1 MTDCLEKGIC
11 GTLNV
16 DPAMPRPT
24 FQLYN
29 SMARQ
34 VEELKPLAPPR
45 VSLYVCGPT
54 IYNYGH
60 IGNFR
65 TYVAV
70 DLLRRALKHFG
81 YQVDHVMQF
90 TDVDDKTIRGAREKN
105 LPLKEFTA
113 IYRQAFLEDAKTLNI
128 EIPERTP
135 NATDHILPMI
145 ALIEKLIDK
154 KSAYVSDDGSVY
166 FRIASFP
173 KYGCLC
179 HLDLA
184 SLISGARVNQDEY
197 EKEGVG
203 DFVLWKKWIPAD
215 GDVGWD
221 SPWGRGRPGWHIECS
236 ALSMEHLGPQ
246 IDIHGGGTDLRFPH
260 HENEIAQSE
269 AATGVPFVGH
279 WFHVEHL
286 LVDGQKMSKS
296 LGNMYTVRDVMA
308 RGYTGRELRYAL
320 LSGANYAKNLN
331 FTWQGMDDAKTALSR
346 IDEWRKRIRTEA
358 VKAKVDE
365 KSVAASEIY
374 PELDAALASDLNIN
388 ELLGVLFTLIRK
400 WNKALDAGEV
410 LPDHALVLENAWSRI
425 DSILGLGDATVTVPA
440 EVQVL
445 LDQRAAA
452 RKGKDFAK
460 SDELR
465 KAIEALGWKVKDTA
479 KGQELSPG

>member
-1 MTDCLEKGIC
+1 
-11 GTLNV
+11 
-16 DPAMPRPT
+16 MPQPT

-29 SMARQ
+29 TMSRA
-34 VEELKPLAPPR
+34 VEPLAPLNPPK
-45 VSLYVCGPT
+45 VTLYVCGPT
-54 IYNYGH
+54 IYDYAH

-90 TDVDDKTIRGAREKN
+90 TDVDDKTIKGARAKN
-105 LPLKEFTA
+105 LPLKEYTTTFGK
-113 IYRQAFLEDAKTLNI
+113 AFLEDAKTLNI

-135 NATDHILPMI
+135 KATDFIPQMV
-145 ALIEKLIDK
+145 ALIQKLVDK
-154 KSAYVSDDGSVY
+154 KAAYVSDDGSVY

-184 SLISGARVNQDEY
+184 GMISGARVNQDEY

-203 DFVLWKKWIPAD
+203 DFVLWKKWVEAD

-221 SPWGRGRPGWHIECS
+221 SPWGKGRPGWHIECS

-246 IDIHGGGTDLRFPH
+246 IDIHGGGVDLRFPH

-269 AATGVPFVGH
+269 AATGLPFVRH

-296 LGNMYTVRDVMA
+296 LGNMYTLRDVLQ
-308 RGYTGRELRYAL
+308 RGFTGRELRYAL
-320 LSGANYAKNLN
+320 ISGAAYAKNLN
-331 FTWQGMDDAKTALSR
+331 FTWHGMDDAKTALAR
-346 IDEWRKRIRTEA
+346 IDEWRKRIKQTAKEA
-358 VKAKVDE
+358 SDPGRDTGLAQKL
-365 KSVAASEIY
+365 
-374 PELDAALASDLNIN
+374 LDDFDKALASDLNIADVLGQLFQWVRETN
-388 ELLGVLFTLIRK
+388 KSMDSGLLSR
-400 WNKALDAGEV
+400 ADAEV
-410 LPDHALVLENAWSRI
+410 Y
-425 DSILGLGDATVTVPA
+425 DSVWGRVDSVLGLGDATVSIPP
-440 EVQVL
+440 EVQKL
-445 LDQRAAA
+445 LDDRAAA
-452 RKGKDFAK
+452 RKAKDFAK

-465 KAIEALGWKVKDTA
+465 KAIDSLGWKVKDTA
-479 KGQELSPG
+479 KGQEVTKA

>member
-1 MTDCLEKGIC
+1 
-11 GTLNV
+11 
-16 DPAMPRPT
+16 MPRPI

-29 SMARQ
+29 SMTRA
-34 VEELKPLAPPR
+34 VEPLKPLDPAAKR

-81 YQVDHVMQF
+81 FQVDHVMQF
-90 TDVDDKTIRGAREKN
+90 TDVDDKTIRGSREKN

-113 IYRQAFLEDAKTLNI
+113 VYRKAFLDDARTLNI

-135 NATDHILPMI
+135 NATDYIPSMV

-154 KSAYVSDDGSVY
+154 KAAYVSDDGSVY

-173 KYGCLC
+173 RYGCLC

-184 SLISGARVNQDEY
+184 NLISGARVNQDEY

-203 DFVLWKKWIPAD
+203 DFVLWKKWVAAD

-221 SPWGRGRPGWHIECS
+221 SPWGKGRPGWHIECS

-269 AATGVPFVGH
+269 AATGLTFVGH

-296 LGNMYTVRDVMA
+296 LGNMYTVRDVIE
-308 RGYTGRELRYAL
+308 RGYTGRDLRYAL

-331 FTWQGMDDAKTALSR
+331 FTWQGMDDAKTALQR
-346 IDEWRKRIRTEA
+346 IDEWRKRIKAA
-358 VKAKVDE
+358 VTSDE
-365 KSVAASEIY
+365 PDASLNLTQAI
-374 PELDAALASDLNIN
+374 DDGLAQDLNIN
-388 ELLGVLFTLIRK
+388 DLLGTLFTWIRAS
-400 WNKALDAGEV
+400 NKALDEGSLTAAQAAAY
-410 LPDHALVLENAWSRI
+410 DKAWTTL
-425 DSILGLGDATVTVPA
+425 DSILGLGDATLSIPA
-440 EVQVL
+440 EVQAL
-445 LDQRAAA
+445 LDQRADA
-452 RKGKDFAK
+452 RKAKDFAK

-465 KAIEALGWKVKDTA
+465 KAIETLGWKVKDTA
-479 KGQELSPG
+479 KGQELLPG

>member
-1 MTDCLEKGIC
+1 MVLE
-11 GTLNV
+11 
-16 DPAMPRPT
+16 
-24 FQLYN
+24 LYN
-29 SMARQ
+29 SMARA
-34 VEELKPLAPPR
+34 VEPLVPIDPAGKR

-90 TDVDDKTIRGAREKN
+90 TDVDDKTIRGSREKG
-105 LPLKEFTA
+105 LPLKEFTS
-113 IYRQAFLEDAKTLNI
+113 IYREAFLEDAKTLNI
-128 EIPERTP
+128 EMAERTP
-135 NATDHILPMI
+135 NATDFIPEMVALI
-145 ALIEKLIDK
+145 AKLIEKK
-154 KSAYVSDDGSVY
+154 AAYVSDDGSVY
-166 FRIASFP
+166 FRISAFP

-179 HLDLA
+179 HLDMA
-184 SLISGARVNQDEY
+184 NLISGARVNQDEY

-203 DFVLWKKWIPAD
+203 DFVLWKKWVAAD

-221 SPWGRGRPGWHIECS
+221 SPWGKGRPGWHIECS
-236 ALSMEHLGPQ
+236 ALSMKHLGEQ

-269 AATGVPFVGH
+269 AATGLTFVKH

-296 LGNMYTVRDVMA
+296 LGNMYTVRDVLA
-308 RGYTGRELRYAL
+308 KGYTGRELRYAL

-331 FTWQGMDDAKTALSR
+331 FTWQGMDDAKTALLR
-346 IDEWRKRIRTEA
+346 IDEWRKRI
-358 VKAKVDE
+358 K
-365 KSVAASEIY
+365 
-374 PELDAALASDLNIN
+374 AALTGDASSVESFAPAVTFRDQVTRALGHDLNIN
-388 ELLGVLFTLIRK
+388 DALGHLFQLIRET
-400 WNKALDAGEV
+400 NKTLDAGQLTSAQAKE
-410 LPDHALVLENAWSRI
+410 I
-425 DSILGLGDATVTVPA
+425 DSAWNVLDSVLGLGDATVTIPP
-440 EVQVL
+440 EVQAL
-445 LDQRAAA
+445 LDQRTAV
-452 RKGKDFAK
+452 RKAKDFAK

-479 KGQELSPG
+479 KGQELLPG

>member
-1 MTDCLEKGIC
+1 M
-11 GTLNV
+11 V
-16 DPAMPRPT
+16 
-24 FQLYN
+24 
-29 SMARQ
+29 
-34 VEELKPLAPPR
+34 
-45 VSLYVCGPT
+45 
-54 IYNYGH
+54 
-60 IGNFR
+60 
-65 TYVAV
+65 
-70 DLLRRALKHFG
+70 
-81 YQVDHVMQF
+81 QF
-90 TDVDDKTIRGAREKN
+90 I
-105 LPLKEFTA
+105 
-113 IYRQAFLEDAKTLNI
+113 ED
-128 EIPERTP
+128 
-135 NATDHILPMI
+135 
-145 ALIEKLIDK
+145 LIDK

-184 SLISGARVNQDEY
+184 GLMTGARVNQDEY

-203 DFVLWKKWIPAD
+203 DFVLWKKWAPAD

-221 SPWGRGRPGWHIECS
+221 SPWGKGRPGWHIECS
-236 ALSMEHLGPQ
+236 SLSMDCLGKQ

-269 AATGVPFVGH
+269 ARTGKKFVGH

-296 LGNMYTVRDVMA
+296 LGNMYTVRDVLE

-331 FTWQGMDDAKTALSR
+331 FTWQGMDDAKTALAR
-346 IDEWRKRIRTEA
+346 IDEWRKRVRAFLPVQPATDLGAMSESPGVTTYLRA
-358 VKAKVDE
+358 LDE
-365 KSVAASEIY
+365 
-374 PELDAALASDLNIN
+374 ALAHDLNIN
-388 ELLGVLFTLIRK
+388 DALGHFFSLIRETH
-400 WNKALDAGEV
+400 KALDAG
-410 LPDHALVLENAWSRI
+410 ALISLQAQHLDFAWKTL
-425 DSILGLGDATVTVPA
+425 DSILGLGDAAVTIPA
-440 EVQVL
+440 EVQTL

-452 RKGKDFAK
+452 RQAKDFAK

>member
-1 MTDCLEKGIC
+1 
-11 GTLNV
+11 
-16 DPAMPRPT
+16 MPEPT

-29 SMARQ
+29 TMSRA
-34 VEELKPLAPPR
+34 VEPLAPLHPPK
-45 VSLYVCGPT
+45 VTLYVCGPT
-54 IYNYGH
+54 IYDYAH

-90 TDVDDKTIRGAREKN
+90 TDVDDKTIKGARAKN
-105 LPLKEFTA
+105 LPLKDYTA
-113 IYRQAFLEDAKTLNI
+113 VFGKAFLEDAKTLNI
-128 EIPERTP
+128 ETPERTP
-135 NATDHILPMI
+135 NATDFIPSMV
-145 ALIEKLIDK
+145 ALIQKLIDK
-154 KSAYVSDDGSVY
+154 KAAYVSDDGSVY

-184 SLISGARVNQDEY
+184 GMISGARVNQDEY

-203 DFVLWKKWIPAD
+203 DFVLWKKWVEAD

-246 IDIHGGGTDLRFPH
+246 IDIHGGGVDLRFPH

-269 AATGVPFVGH
+269 AATGLPFVRH

-296 LGNMYTVRDVMA
+296 LGNMYTLRDVLQ
-308 RGYTGRELRYAL
+308 RGFTGRELRYAL
-320 LSGANYAKNLN
+320 ISGAAYAKNLN
-331 FTWQGMDDAKTALSR
+331 FTWQGMEDAKTALAR
-346 IDEWRKRIRTEA
+346 IDEWRKRLLDRVTSAQPQGVIT
-358 VKAKVDE
+358 V
-365 KSVAASEIY
+365 STASE
-374 PELDAALASDLNIN
+374 EDLTEMLDDALSEDLNISAA
-388 ELLGVLFTLIRK
+388 LGFLFLWIRTTHKKMDEGTLTMEEASTYLK
-400 WNKALDAGEV
+400 VWDKLDAV
-410 LPDHALVLENAWSRI
+410 
-425 DSILGLGDATVTVPA
+425 LGLGDATVSIPP
-440 EVQVL
+440 EVQKL
-445 LDQRAAA
+445 LDDRAAA

-479 KGQELSPG
+479 KGQEVTKA

>member
-1 MTDCLEKGIC
+1 
-11 GTLNV
+11 
-16 DPAMPRPT
+16 MPSPT

-29 SMARQ
+29 TMDRA
-34 VEELKPLAPPR
+34 VEPLEPLDPAGKR

-54 IYNYGH
+54 IYDYAH

-90 TDVDDKTIRGAREKN
+90 TDVDDKTIRGSREKN

-113 IYRQAFLEDAKTLNI
+113 VYRKAFLDDMKTLNI

-135 NATDHILPMI
+135 NATDHIPAMI
-145 ALIEKLIDK
+145 TLIQKLIDK

-184 SLISGARVNQDEY
+184 GMISGARVNQDEY

-203 DFVLWKKWIPAD
+203 DFVLWKKWVPAD
-215 GDVGWD
+215 GEVGWD

-236 ALSMEHLGPQ
+236 ALSMEHLGPR

-269 AATGVPFVGH
+269 AATGLPFVGH

-296 LGNMYTVRDVMA
+296 LGNMYTVRDVLD

-320 LSGANYAKNLN
+320 LSGANYGKNLN

-346 IDEWRKRIRTEA
+346 IDEWRKRI
-358 VKAKVDE
+358 KA
-365 KSVAASEIY
+365 AASDEASTRTQSTGLI
-374 PELDAALASDLNIN
+374 EKLVSHIDLALSENLNIADMLG
-388 ELLGVLFTLIRK
+388 ELFQWIRET
-400 WNKALDAGEV
+400 NKALDTGKLSRA
-410 LPDHALVLENAWSRI
+410 DAIDFDKAWSSL
-425 DSILGLGDATVTVPA
+425 DSILGLGDATVTIPA

-452 RKGKDFAK
+452 RQAKDFSR

>member
-1 MTDCLEKGIC
+1 MAL
-11 GTLNV
+11 
-16 DPAMPRPT
+16 PT

-29 SMARQ
+29 TMTRA
-34 VEELKPLAPPR
+34 VEPLVPLAPPK
-45 VSLYVCGPT
+45 VTLYVCGPT
-54 IYNYGH
+54 IYDYAH

-90 TDVDDKTIRGAREKN
+90 TDVDDKTIRGARAKN
-105 LPLKEFTA
+105 LPLREYTA
-113 IYRQAFLEDAKTLNI
+113 IFGKAFLEDAKTLNI

-135 NATDHILPMI
+135 NATDHVPEMI
-145 ALIEKLIDK
+145 ALIQKLIDK
-154 KSAYVSDDGSVY
+154 KSAYVSEDGSVY

-184 SLISGARVNQDEY
+184 GMISGARVNQDEY
-197 EKEGVG
+197 EKEGIG
-203 DFVLWKKWIPAD
+203 DFVLWKKWVEAD

-221 SPWGRGRPGWHIECS
+221 SPWGKGRPGWHIECS

-269 AATGVPFVGH
+269 AATGLPFVRH

-296 LGNMYTVRDVMA
+296 SGNMYTIRDVQQ

-320 LSGANYAKNLN
+320 LSGAAYAKNLN
-331 FTWQGMDDAKTALSR
+331 FTWQGMDDAKTALAR
-346 IDEWRKRIRTEA
+346 IDEWRKRITAAQTEA
-358 VKAKVDE
+358 SDQGWETGLAE
-365 KSVAASEIY
+365 KLKQHI
-374 PELDAALASDLNIN
+374 DQALANDLNIAD
-388 ELLGVLFTLIRK
+388 LLGELFQWIRETNRSMDSGK
-400 WNKALDAGEV
+400 LSAADAKVFVDAWHQLDAV
-410 LPDHALVLENAWSRI
+410 
-425 DSILGLGDATVTVPA
+425 LGLGEAETMIPP
-440 EVQVL
+440 EVQKL
-445 LDQRAAA
+445 IDDRATA
-452 RKGKDFAK
+452 RKAKDFAK

-465 KAIEALGWKVKDTA
+465 KAIEALGWKVKDTP
-479 KGQELSPG
+479 KGQEATKG

>member
-1 MTDCLEKGIC
+1 MSQ
-11 GTLNV
+11 
-16 DPAMPRPT
+16 PA
-24 FQLYN
+24 FHLYN
-29 SMARQ
+29 SMTRA
-34 VEELKPLAPPR
+34 VEPIVPLDPAGKR
-45 VSLYVCGPT
+45 ISLYVCGPT

-90 TDVDDKTIRGAREKN
+90 TDVDDKTIRGSRETGK
-105 LPLKEFTA
+105 PLKEFTS
-113 IYRQAFLEDAKTLNI
+113 IYREKFLEDAKTLNI
-128 EIPERTP
+128 EMAERTP
-135 NATDHILPMI
+135 NATDHILEMV
-145 ALIEKLIDK
+145 ALIEKLIEK

-179 HLDLA
+179 HLDMA
-184 SLISGARVNQDEY
+184 NLISGARVNQDEY

-203 DFVLWKKWIPAD
+203 DFVLWKKWVAAD
-215 GDVGWD
+215 GDVGWE
-221 SPWGRGRPGWHIECS
+221 SPWGKGRPGWHIECS
-236 ALSMEHLGPQ
+236 ALSMEHLGPS

-269 AATGVPFVGH
+269 AATGLTFVKH

-296 LGNMYTVRDVMA
+296 LGNMYTVRDVIE

-331 FTWQGMDDAKTALSR
+331 FTWQVMDDARTALQR
-346 IDEWRKRIRTEA
+346 IDEWRKRIDDFAINGPETAENTPSTTE
-358 VKAKVDE
+358 
-365 KSVAASEIY
+365 VAMTPQLLEGVF
-374 PELDAALASDLNIN
+374 AAFEDDLNVG
-388 ELLGVLFTLIRK
+388 EALGRLFLVIRAS
-400 WNKALDAGEV
+400 NGSLNAGRI
-410 LPDHALVLENAWSRI
+410 SREDVKSYQKFWQQL
-425 DSILGLGDATVTVPA
+425 DSILGLGDTAVLIPA
-440 EVQVL
+440 EVQTL
-445 LDQRAAA
+445 LDKRAAV
-452 RKGKDFAK
+452 RKAKDFAK

-479 KGQELSPG
+479 KGQELLPA

>member
-1 MTDCLEKGIC
+1 M
-11 GTLNV
+11 
-16 DPAMPRPT
+16 PAST

-29 SMARQ
+29 SMSRT
-34 VEELKPLAPPR
+34 VEPLKPLDPSGKR

-81 YQVDHVMQF
+81 FQVDHVMQF
-90 TDVDDKTIRGAREKN
+90 TDVDDKTIRGSREMK

-113 IYRQAFLEDAKTLNI
+113 TYRKAFLEDAKTLNI
-128 EIPERTP
+128 EIPDRTP
-135 NATDHILPMI
+135 DATDYIPSMVE
-145 ALIEKLIDK
+145 LIQKLIDK

-166 FRIASFP
+166 FRINSFP

-184 SLISGARVNQDEY
+184 NLISGARVNQDEY

-203 DFVLWKKWIPAD
+203 DFVLWKKWVEAD

-221 SPWGRGRPGWHIECS
+221 SPWGKGRPGWHIECS

-246 IDIHGGGTDLRFPH
+246 IDIHGGGVDLRFPH

-269 AATGVPFVGH
+269 AATGLPFVGH

-296 LGNMYTVRDVMA
+296 LGNMYTVRDVIQ
-308 RGYTGRELRYAL
+308 RGFTGRELRYAL

-331 FTWQGMDDAKTALSR
+331 FTWQGMDDAKTALTR
-346 IDEWRKRIRTEA
+346 IDEWRKRIKDEA
-358 VKAKVDE
+358 
-365 KSVAASEIY
+365 AAGVTSEQQGDTLNLQSAIN
-374 PELDAALASDLNIN
+374 DAIAHDLNIN
-388 ELLGVLFTLIRK
+388 ELLGQLFTWIRTS
-400 WNKALDAGEV
+400 NKAMDAKTLSHSDALAYDQAWLQLDA
-410 LPDHALVLENAWSRI
+410 
-425 DSILGLGDATVTVPA
+425 ILGLGDATVTVPV
-440 EVQVL
+440 EVQTL
-445 LDQRAAA
+445 LDQRAVA

-479 KGQELSPG
+479 KGQELLAG

>member
-1 MTDCLEKGIC
+1 M
-11 GTLNV
+11 
-16 DPAMPRPT
+16 ARPT

-29 SMARQ
+29 SMNRK

-65 TYVAV
+65 TLVAV

-81 YQVDHVMQF
+81 YQLDHVMNF

-113 IYRQAFLEDAKTLNI
+113 VYRQAFFDDAKTLNI

-135 NATDHILPMI
+135 NATDSIPAMV
-145 ALIEKLIDK
+145 ALIQKLIDK

-173 KYGCLC
+173 RYGCLC
-179 HLDLA
+179 HLDLG
-184 SLISGARVNQDEY
+184 SLMTGARVNQDEY

-203 DFVLWKKWIPAD
+203 DFVLWKKWVAAD

-221 SPWGRGRPGWHIECS
+221 SPWGKGRPGWHIECS

-246 IDIHGGGTDLRFPH
+246 IDIHGGGADLRFPH

-269 AATGVPFVGH
+269 AATGLPFVGH

-296 LGNMYTVRDVMA
+296 LGNMYTVRDVLE
-308 RGYTGRELRYAL
+308 RGYAGRELRYAL
-320 LSGANYAKNLN
+320 LSGANYGKNLN
-331 FTWQGMDDAKTALSR
+331 FTWQGMDDAKTALAR
-346 IDEWRKRIRTEA
+346 IDEWRKRIKAAQTEA
-358 VKAKVDE
+358 SKPGRETGLAQKLINDVDLALADNLNIADLLGELFQWIRETNKAIDDGILSAADAKVF
-365 KSVAASEIY
+365 
-374 PELDAALASDLNIN
+374 DAVW
-388 ELLGVLFTLIRK
+388 G
-400 WNKALDAGEV
+400 
-410 LPDHALVLENAWSRI
+410 RI
-425 DSILGLGDATVTVPA
+425 DSILGLGDATVSVPA
-440 EVQVL
+440 EVQAL

-452 RKGKDFAK
+452 RKARDFAK

-479 KGQELSPG
+479 KGQELSSG

>member
-1 MTDCLEKGIC
+1 MS
-11 GTLNV
+11 
-16 DPAMPRPT
+16 PPT

-29 SMARQ
+29 TMTRA
-34 VEELKPLAPPR
+34 VEPLVPLDPAGKR

-70 DLLRRALKHFG
+70 DLLRRTLRHFG

-90 TDVDDKTIRGAREKN
+90 TDVDDKTIRGSREKN

-113 IYRQAFLEDAKTLNI
+113 IYRKAFLEDAKTLNI

-135 NATDHILPMI
+135 DATDHIPEMI
-145 ALIEKLIDK
+145 ALIQKLIDK

-179 HLDLA
+179 HLDMA
-184 SLISGARVNQDEY
+184 NLISGARVNQDEY

-203 DFVLWKKWIPAD
+203 DFVLWKKWVAAD

-221 SPWGRGRPGWHIECS
+221 SPWGKGRPGWHIECS
-236 ALSMEHLGPQ
+236 ALSMGQLGNE

-269 AATGVPFVGH
+269 AATGVTFVKH

-296 LGNMYTVRDVMA
+296 LGNMYTVRQVLEK
-308 RGYTGRELRYAL
+308 GYTGRELRYAL

-331 FTWQGMDDAKTALSR
+331 FTWQGIEDAKTSLAR
-346 IDEWRKRIRTEA
+346 IDEWRKRVRDA
-358 VKAKVDE
+358 
-365 KSVAASEIY
+365 VAAGSVLLPPGGTETERY
-374 PELDAALASDLNIN
+374 APATEFRQQLDRAAANDLNLN
-388 ELLGVLFTLIRK
+388 DALGHLFQLIRET
-400 WNKALDAGEV
+400 NKALDAGQLNAIQAREV
-410 LPDHALVLENAWSRI
+410 DGAWI
-425 DSILGLGDATVTVPA
+425 ELDSILGLGDASVVIPA
-440 EVQVL
+440 DVQAL
-445 LDQRAAA
+445 LDQRAEA
-452 RKGKDFAK
+452 RKAKNFAR

-465 KAIEALGWKVKDTA
+465 KAVESLGWKLKDTP

>member
-1 MTDCLEKGIC
+1 MSL
-11 GTLNV
+11 
-16 DPAMPRPT
+16 PT

-29 SMARQ
+29 SMTRK

-45 VSLYVCGPT
+45 VSIYVCGPT

-128 EIPERTP
+128 ELPKPERMP
-135 NATDHILPMI
+135 NATDHIPAMI
-145 ALIEKLIDK
+145 ALIQKLIDK

-179 HLDLA
+179 HLDLQN
-184 SLISGARVNQDEY
+184 LISGARVNQDEY

-203 DFVLWKKWIPAD
+203 DFVLWKKWVPAD

-221 SPWGRGRPGWHIECS
+221 SPWGKGRPGWHIECS
-236 ALSMEHLGPQ
+236 ALSMEHLGSQ

-269 AATGVPFVGH
+269 AATGLTFVRH

-296 LGNMYTVRDVMA
+296 LGNMYTVRDVLE

-320 LSGANYAKNLN
+320 LSGANYGKNLN
-331 FTWQGMDDAKTALSR
+331 FTWQGMDDAKTALQR
-346 IDEWRKRIRTEA
+346 IDEWRRLVRAEMEGEGSDPR
-358 VKAKVDE
+358 VKNDPPYYR
-365 KSVAASEIY
+365 VANDSIN
-374 PELDAALASDLNIN
+374 DFNAALTSDLNIN
-388 ELLGVLFTLIRK
+388 
-400 WNKALDAGEV
+400 KALGFLFEFISTTNAGMHGKAYT
-410 LPDHALVLENAWSRI
+410 LPEIKAIEGVWEKLDT
-425 DSILGLGDATVTVPA
+425 ILGLGDATIAIPD
-440 EVQVL
+440 EVRAL
-445 LDQRAAA
+445 ADQRAAA
-452 RKGKDFAK
+452 RKAKDFSK

-479 KGQELSPG
+479 KGQELLPG

>member
-1 MTDCLEKGIC
+1 MS
-11 GTLNV
+11 
-16 DPAMPRPT
+16 RPT

-29 SMARQ
+29 SMTRA
-34 VEELKPLAPPR
+34 VEPLTLLDPAGKR

-81 YQVDHVMQF
+81 YTVDHVMQF
-90 TDVDDKTIRGAREKN
+90 TDVDDKTIRGSREMN
-105 LPLKEFTA
+105 LPLKEFTG
-113 IYRQAFLEDAKTLNI
+113 IYRKAFLEDAKTLNI
-128 EIPERTP
+128 EIPDRTP
-135 NATDHILPMI
+135 NATDHIPSMI
-145 ALIEKLIDK
+145 VLIQKLIDK

-179 HLDLA
+179 HLDLS

-203 DFVLWKKWIPAD
+203 DFVLWKKWMPAD

-221 SPWGRGRPGWHIECS
+221 SPWGKGRPGWHIECS
-236 ALSMEHLGPQ
+236 ALSMEHLGEQ

-269 AATGVPFVGH
+269 AATGKTFVGH

-296 LGNMYTVRDVMA
+296 LGNMYTVRDVLE

-346 IDEWRKRIRTEA
+346 IDEWRKRVRAFIPA
-358 VKAKVDE
+358 L
-365 KSVAASEIY
+365 AATGSDDMSES
-374 PELDAALASDLNIN
+374 PGVTTFLKELDEALAHDLNIN
-388 ELLGVLFTLIRK
+388 DALGRLFLLIRETH
-400 WNKALDAGEV
+400 KALDGGTLTPLQAQ
-410 LPDHALVLENAWSRI
+410 HLEFAWKKL
-425 DSILGLGDATVTVPA
+425 DGVLGLGDATVSVPA
-440 EVQVL
+440 EVQAL
-445 LDQRAAA
+445 LDQRAEA
-452 RKGKDFAK
+452 RKMRDFAK

-479 KGQELSPG
+479 KGQELLPG

>member
-1 MTDCLEKGIC
+1 MSR
-11 GTLNV
+11 
-16 DPAMPRPT
+16 PAL
-24 FQLYN
+24 QLYN
-29 SMARQ
+29 SMTRA

-65 TYVAV
+65 TYVTV
-70 DLLRRALKHFG
+70 DLLRRTLKHFG

-90 TDVDDKTIRGAREKN
+90 TDVDDKTIRGSREKN
-105 LPLKEFTA
+105 LPLTEFTS

-135 NATDHILPMI
+135 NATDFIPEMI
-145 ALIEKLIDK
+145 ALIQKLVDR
-154 KSAYVSDDGSVY
+154 KSAYLSDDGSVY

-179 HLDLA
+179 HLDLS

-197 EKEGVG
+197 EKEGIG
-203 DFVLWKKWIPAD
+203 DFVLWKKWLPAD

-221 SPWGRGRPGWHIECS
+221 SPWGKGRPGWHIECS
-236 ALSMEHLGPQ
+236 ALSMKHLGEQ

-269 AATGVPFVGH
+269 AATGLTFVRH
-279 WFHVEHL
+279 WFHGEHL

-296 LGNMYTVRDVMA
+296 LNNMYTVRDVIA

-320 LSGANYAKNLN
+320 LSGAHYSKNLN
-331 FTWQGMDDAKTALSR
+331 FTWQGMDDAKTALAR
-346 IDEWRKRIRTEA
+346 IDEWRKRVRDA
-358 VKAKVDE
+358 VAPGPASGKAESFAFAAEFLQQVDQ
-365 KSVAASEIY
+365 
-374 PELDAALASDLNIN
+374 ALSHDLNIN
-388 ELLGVLFTLIRK
+388 DALGHLFQLIRET
-400 WNKALDAGEV
+400 NKALDAGQLSATQASE
-410 LPDHALVLENAWSRI
+410 LDTAWTKL
-425 DSILGLGDATVTVPA
+425 DAVLGLGDATVTIPA
-440 EVQVL
+440 EVQAL
-445 LDQRAAA
+445 ADQRAAA
-452 RKGKDFAK
+452 RKAKDFAK

-465 KAIEALGWKVKDTA
+465 KAIEALDWKVKDTA
-479 KGQELSPG
+479 KGQELLPG

>member
-1 MTDCLEKGIC
+1 MS
-11 GTLNV
+11 
-16 DPAMPRPT
+16 RPT

-29 SMARQ
+29 SMTRA
-34 VEELKPLAPPR
+34 VEELNPLAPPR
-45 VSLYVCGPT
+45 VSFYVCGPT

-90 TDVDDKTIRGAREKN
+90 TDVDDKTIRGSREAN

-113 IYRQAFLEDAKTLNI
+113 IYRDAFLEDAKTLNI

-135 NATDHILPMI
+135 NATDHIPPMI
-145 ALIEKLIDK
+145 ALIGKLIDK

-173 KYGCLC
+173 RYGCLC
-179 HLDLA
+179 HLDLS
-184 SLISGARVNQDEY
+184 SLMTGARVNQDEY

-203 DFVLWKKWIPAD
+203 DFVLWKKWVPAD

-269 AATGVPFVGH
+269 AATGLPFVRH

-286 LVDGQKMSKS
+286 LVDGQKMAKS
-296 LGNMYTVRDVMA
+296 TGNMYTVREVLA

-346 IDEWRKRIRTEA
+346 IDEWRKRVRDLAPASPPPGAEQMEVSPGVTTYLRA
-358 VKAKVDE
+358 LDE
-365 KSVAASEIY
+365 
-374 PELDAALASDLNIN
+374 ALAHDLNIN
-388 ELLGVLFTLIRK
+388 DALGHFFSLIRETH
-400 WNKALDAGEV
+400 KALDAG
-410 LPDHALVLENAWSRI
+410 ALIPLQAHHLEIAWRTL
-425 DSILGLGDATVTVPA
+425 DAILGLGDATVTVPA
-440 EVQVL
+440 EVQAL

-452 RKGKDFAK
+452 RKAKDFAK

>member
-1 MTDCLEKGIC
+1 MS
-11 GTLNV
+11 
-16 DPAMPRPT
+16 RPI

-29 SMARQ
+29 SMTRK

-90 TDVDDKTIRGAREKN
+90 TDVDDKTIRGAHEKN

-135 NATDHILPMI
+135 NATDHIPPMI
-145 ALIEKLIDK
+145 ALIQKLIDK

-179 HLDLA
+179 HLDLS
-184 SLISGARVNQDEY
+184 SLMTGARVNQDEY

-203 DFVLWKKWIPAD
+203 DFVLWKKWVPAD

-221 SPWGRGRPGWHIECS
+221 SPWGKGRPGWHIECS

-269 AATGVPFVGH
+269 AATGLPFVGH

-296 LGNMYTVRDVMA
+296 LGNMYTVRDVIA
-308 RGYTGRELRYAL
+308 RGFTGRELRYAL

-346 IDEWRKRIRTEA
+346 IDEWRKRVRAFLPVQPATDLGAMSESPGVTTYLRA
-358 VKAKVDE
+358 LDE
-365 KSVAASEIY
+365 
-374 PELDAALASDLNIN
+374 ALAHDLNIN
-388 ELLGVLFTLIRK
+388 DALGHFFSLIRETH
-400 WNKALDAGEV
+400 KALDADS
-410 LPDHALVLENAWSRI
+410 LIPLQAQHLDFAWKTL

-440 EVQVL
+440 EVQAL

-452 RKGKDFAK
+452 RQAKDFAK

-479 KGQELSPG
+479 KGQELLPG

>member
-1 MTDCLEKGIC
+1 MATEFK
-11 GTLNV
+11 
-16 DPAMPRPT
+16 
-24 FQLYN
+24 LYN
-29 SMARQ
+29 SMTRE
-34 VEELKPLAPPR
+34 VEPLKPLDPAGKR
-45 VSLYVCGPT
+45 ISLYVCGPT

-105 LPLKEFTA
+105 MPLKEFTSV
-113 IYRQAFLEDAKTLNI
+113 YRQAFLEDARTLNI

-135 NATDHILPMI
+135 NATDHIPAMI
-145 ALIEKLIDK
+145 EFIADLIEKK
-154 KSAYVSDDGSVY
+154 VAYVSDDGSVY

-184 SLISGARVNQDEY
+184 NLISGARVNQDEY

-203 DFVLWKKWIPAD
+203 DFVLWKKWVPAD
-215 GDVGWD
+215 GEVGWD
-221 SPWGRGRPGWHIECS
+221 SPWGKGRPGWHIECS
-236 ALSMEHLGPQ
+236 SLSMEYLGEQ
-246 IDIHGGGTDLRFPH
+246 IDIHGGGVDLRFPH

-269 AATGVPFVGH
+269 SRTGKTFVGH

-296 LGNMYTVRDVMA
+296 LGNMYTVREIQE

-331 FTWQGMDDAKTALSR
+331 FTWQGMEDAKTALSR
-346 IDEWRKRIRTEA
+346 IDEWRKRIKAAAANTSTED
-358 VKAKVDE
+358 KE
-365 KSVAASEIY
+365 SASSNLEQAM
-374 PELDAALASDLNIN
+374 DGALAHDLNIN
-388 ELLGVLFTLIRK
+388 DLLGNLFTWIRTS
-400 WNKALDAGEV
+400 NKSLDEGSLTPAQAHGYET
-410 LPDHALVLENAWSRI
+410 AWTKL
-425 DSILGLGDATVTVPA
+425 DTVLGLGDATVTIPA
-440 EVQVL
+440 EVQAL
-445 LDQRAAA
+445 LDQRSEA
-452 RKGKDFAK
+452 RKAKNFGK

-479 KGQELSPG
+479 KGQELLPG

>member
-1 MTDCLEKGIC
+1 MS
-11 GTLNV
+11 
-16 DPAMPRPT
+16 RPT

-29 SMARQ
+29 TLTRA
-34 VEELKPLAPPR
+34 VEPLKPLDPAGKR

-70 DLLRRALKHFG
+70 DLLRRALQHFD

-90 TDVDDKTIRGAREKN
+90 TDVDDKTIRGSREKN
-105 LPLKEFTA
+105 LPLREFTA
-113 IYRQAFLEDAKTLNI
+113 IYRKAFLEDAKTLNI
-128 EIPERTP
+128 ELPPDNRMP
-135 NATDHILPMI
+135 NATEHIPSMI
-145 ALIEKLIDK
+145 ALIQKLIDK

-179 HLDLA
+179 HLDLEGM
-184 SLISGARVNQDEY
+184 ISGARVNQDEY

-203 DFVLWKKWIPAD
+203 DFVLWKKWVAAD

-221 SPWGRGRPGWHIECS
+221 SPWGKGRPGWHIECS
-236 ALSMEHLGPQ
+236 ALSMGYLGEQ

-269 AATGVPFVGH
+269 AATGRTFVGH

-296 LGNMYTVRDVMA
+296 LGNMYTVKDVLA

-346 IDEWRKRIRTEA
+346 IDEWRKRIKAA
-358 VKAKVDE
+358 VANATSPDKEDSSLNLVQA
-365 KSVAASEIY
+365 I
-374 PELDAALASDLNIN
+374 DAGLAHDLNIN
-388 ELLGVLFTLIRK
+388 DLLGSLFIWIRTS
-400 WNKALDAGEV
+400 NKALDEGSFTASQ
-410 LPDHALVLENAWSRI
+410 ALAYDKAWTAL
-425 DSILGLGDATVTVPA
+425 DSILGLGEATVTVPA
-440 EVQVL
+440 EVQAL

-452 RKGKDFAK
+452 RKAKDFAK

-465 KAIEALGWKVKDTA
+465 KAIESLGWKVKDTA
-479 KGQELSPG
+479 KGQELLPG

>member
-1 MTDCLEKGIC
+1 MS
-11 GTLNV
+11 
-16 DPAMPRPT
+16 RPT

-29 SMARQ
+29 TMSRA
-34 VEELKPLAPPR
+34 VEPLRPLDPAGQR

-90 TDVDDKTIRGAREKN
+90 TDVDDKTIKGSRAKN
-105 LPLKEFTA
+105 LPLKEYTA
-113 IYRQAFLEDAKTLNI
+113 VFGKAFLEDAKTLNI
-128 EIPERTP
+128 ETPERTP
-135 NATDHILPMI
+135 NATDHIPEMV
-145 ALIEKLIDK
+145 ALIQKLIDR
-154 KSAYVSDDGSVY
+154 KSAYVSEDGSVY

-184 SLISGARVNQDEY
+184 NLISGARVNQDEY

-203 DFVLWKKWIPAD
+203 DFVLWKKWVPAD

-236 ALSMEHLGPQ
+236 ALSMGHLGPQ

-269 AATGVPFVGH
+269 AATGLTFVGH

-296 LGNMYTVRDVMA
+296 LGNMYTVRDVLE

-331 FTWQGMDDAKTALSR
+331 FTWQGMDDAKTALMR
-346 IDEWRKRIRTEA
+346 IDEWRKRVRELAPASPPPGAEQMEVSPGVTTYLRA
-358 VKAKVDE
+358 LDE
-365 KSVAASEIY
+365 
-374 PELDAALASDLNIN
+374 ALAHDLNIN
-388 ELLGVLFTLIRK
+388 DALGHFFSLIRETH
-400 WNKALDAGEV
+400 KAIDAGTLTPV
-410 LPDHALVLENAWSRI
+410 QAHHLEIAWTI
-425 DSILGLGDATVTVPA
+425 LDSILGLGDATVTVPD
-440 EVQVL
+440 EVQAL

-452 RKGKDFAK
+452 RQAKNFAK

-479 KGQELSPG
+479 KGQELSQG